1 MKCKSIILKSYHIL
15 NGKSSDNLFFF
26 FLGGGVGGGGEPILV
41 VVKILGKINVLLT
54 EAMALHEG
62 LFQHYQ
68 YQKVSVEGNS
78 KLLIDGINNVALFL
92 GISSS

>member
-1 MKCKSIILKSYHIL
+1 MESLLII
-15 NGKSSDNLFFF
+15 F
-26 FLGGGVGGGGEPILV
+26 FLGVGGGGEPILA

-68 YQKVSVEGNS
+68 YQKVSVEDNS
-78 KLLIDGINNVALFL
+78 KLLIDCSVRWHIKLLVSDIKILA
-92 GISSS
+92 SSFQFIQFSHGF

>member
-1 MKCKSIILKSYHIL
+1 M
-15 NGKSSDNLFFF
+15 
-26 FLGGGVGGGGEPILV
+26 GGGGEPILA

-68 YQKVSVEGNS
+68 NVSVEGNS